1 MEGRYAHPVAADI
14 TRAYLEI
21 HSHDVLRRIGGGGSE
36 WEAMVPPNAAA
47 AIKERKLFGYG

>member
-36 WEAMVPPNAAA
+36 WEAMVPPSAAA